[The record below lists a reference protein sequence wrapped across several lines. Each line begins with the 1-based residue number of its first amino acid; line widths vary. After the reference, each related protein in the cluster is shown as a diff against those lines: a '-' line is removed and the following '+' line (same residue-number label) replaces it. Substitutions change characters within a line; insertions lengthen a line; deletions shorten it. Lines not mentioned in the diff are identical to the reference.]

1 MSEAEFNQEYMAD
14 FNVFEGQVWAFNH
27 QECVAD
33 LSELETH
40 RLDIFAGMD
49 VGYKDPTAFCVIAY
63 DWDSRKY
70 YLLDEYMD
78 SERTTEQHAE
88 KIRELINKWNIYYLY
103 IDTNIRSDTF
113 FDKRNIK

>member
-14 FNVFEGQVWAFNH
+14 FNVFEGQVWGFKRDKC
-27 QECVAD
+27 QQD
-33 LSELETH
+33 LAELDVSGM
-40 RLDIFAGMD
+40 DIFAGMD

-70 YLLDEYMD
+70 YLLVEYMD

-88 KIRELINKWNIYYLY
+88 K
-103 IDTNIRSDTF
+103 
-113 FDKRNIK
+113 KR